1 MANLIKQYI
10 ESKIIEL
17 QKVSDPKGYLTRLAS
32 VNPEFRRLWR
42 SELDKD
48 NECLR
53 KINTND
59 DVIKLID
66 LFEGQVQFVEK
77 YVPFGSGH
85 AEDGYKMALAE
96 YRALQGLRKMAQFID
111 PHVCNTTNFTPLS
124 EAEIDKLFNRM
135 VSIIARKDQ
144 QDMRRMMQD

>member
-1 MANLIKQYI
+1 MMKEYI

-17 QKVSDPKGYLTRLAS
+17 QKVSDPKGFLTRLAS

-48 NECLR
+48 NECWR
-53 KINTND
+53 KINSNN

-85 AEDGYKMALAE
+85 VEDGYKMALAE

-111 PHVCNTTNFTPLS
+111 PSPFNPTNFTLLS
-124 EAEIDKLFNRM
+124 ETEIDELFDRM
-135 VSIIARKDQ
+135 VNIIKRKDQ